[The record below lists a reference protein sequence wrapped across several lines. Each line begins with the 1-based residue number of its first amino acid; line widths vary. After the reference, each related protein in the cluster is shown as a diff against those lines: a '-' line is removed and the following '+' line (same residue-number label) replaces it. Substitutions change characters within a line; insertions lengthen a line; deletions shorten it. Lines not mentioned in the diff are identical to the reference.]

1 MAIGSTS
8 TARPRAALLSGPNR
22 LYGPAVVEAKGE
34 GRQLVFADYQDYD
47 ALGLA
52 GLVRA
57 GQASAEELLEEALA
71 RIEASNASLNAV
83 TIHAADRARRAIEA
97 GLPEGPFT
105 GVPMLLKDLYQACA
119 GLPVTNG
126 SRFSDPAPASYDSN
140 LAARYKRAG
149 LVILG
154 RTNASEFGLTTTTES
169 RRHGPAR
176 NPWNPDYS
184 TGGSSG
190 GAAAAVAAGILPAAQ
205 ASDGGG
211 SIRIPASCC
220 GLFGLKPTRGRI
232 SLAPDAGE
240 GWNGLATAHAL
251 TRSVRDSA
259 ALLDVAAGPM
269 PGDPY
274 WAEPPSR
281 PFLEEV
287 GADPGR
293 LRIALC
299 LETFTGSAIEPVC
312 AELAR
317 DAARLC
323 QGLGHHVE
331 EAVPGIERAATLEA
345 TITIVSVQTALMLD
359 TLSRDLGRPCT
370 PEAVETATWVM
381 AETGREASGVAFQEA
396 LETLHAAG
404 RRLGT
409 FFEGYDLIL
418 TPTQPMPT
426 PHLGWLDTMSE
437 DQDRYRE
444 RVVQSI
450 GFTSFFNATGC
461 PAMSVPLAW
470 GDNGVP
476 QGSQFAAAYAN
487 EALLFR
493 LAAQLEEAR
502 PWFHRRP
509 PGVGG

>member
-1 MAIGSTS
+1 MA
-8 TARPRAALLSGPNR
+8 
-22 LYGPAVVEAKGE
+22 
-34 GRQLVFADYQDYD
+34 FADYQDHD

-57 GQASAEELLEEALA
+57 GQAAAGELLEEALD

-83 TIHAADRARRAIEA
+83 TIHAADQARRAIEA
-97 GLPEGPFT
+97 GLPKGPFT
-105 GVPMLLKDLYQACA
+105 GVPMLLKDLYQPCA

-126 SRFSDPAPASYDSN
+126 SRFSDPAPPSYDGN
-140 LAARYKRAG
+140 LAARYKHAG

-154 RTNASEFGLTTTTES
+154 RTNSPEFGLTTTTES
-169 RRHGPAR
+169 RRHGAAR

-190 GAAAAVAAGILPAAQ
+190 GAAAAVAAGILPAAH

-220 GLFGLKPTRGRI
+220 GLFGLKPTRGRV

-240 GWNGLATAHAL
+240 GWNGLAVAHAV

-259 ALLDVAAGPM
+259 ALLDVVAGPM

-274 WAEPPSR
+274 WAEPPRR

-299 LETFTGSAIEPVC
+299 LETFNGSAIEPVC
-312 AELAR
+312 AEHAR
-317 DAARLC
+317 DAAQLC
-323 QGLGHHVE
+323 QDLGHHVE
-331 EAVPGIERAATLEA
+331 EAVPGIEREAVLEA
-345 TITIVSVQTALMLD
+345 TITIVSVQTALLLD
-359 TLSRDLGRPCT
+359 TLSRDLARPCAA
-370 PEAVETATWVM
+370 EDVETATWVM
-381 AETGREASGVAFQEA
+381 AEMGREVSGVAFQEA
-396 LETLHAAG
+396 LATLHAAG
-404 RRLGT
+404 RRLGA
-409 FFEGYDLIL
+409 FFEAYDLIL

-426 PHLGWLDTMSE
+426 PRLGWLDTMS
-437 DQDRYRE
+437 DDHDRYRE

-502 PWFHRRP
+502 PWFHKRP
-509 PGVGG
+509 PDVGR